1 MDARA
6 SSRHSSLGTR
16 QQNARVANANGDTME
31 NGAEPDTGLDAVGKI
46 QWGSHFC
53 IFYETKKDLLDILVP
68 YFKAGLTANEFC
80 LWLVAPYEFSSA
92 ARAKQA
98 LGKILPDLEHHLDE
112 KRMEIVTY
120 RECFRPNGTL
130 DTAKT
135 IGRFRKK
142 LDDAERRGL
151 SGLRASGSS
160 AWIREDLGSSKF
172 REYECRVNSHLAD
185 RRLIAACTF
194 PLILSGA
201 GQILDAAR
209 THEFAVILRK
219 GVWKRVEID
228 DLEAARRQTVN
239 PKLEQLSFRQREIL
253 QRIAEGQ
260 NTKEV
265 ASLLRISIKTV
276 EAHRLQIMRRLKI
289 DNVPGLVRFAIRTG
303 LVSAET

>member
-1 MDARA
+1 VKGNPPTNSAK
-6 SSRHSSLGTR
+6 
-16 QQNARVANANGDTME
+16 ANGKNE
-31 NGAEPDTGLDAVGKI
+31 EVAPDTGLEAVGKVR
-46 QWGSHFC
+46 WGSHFC

-68 YFKAGLTANEFC
+68 YFRAGLTANEFC

-92 ARAKQA
+92 SLAKKA
-98 LGKILPDLEHHLDE
+98 LGENLPDLDRHLDD

-120 RECFRPNGTL
+120 KKCFRPNGTL
-130 DTAKT
+130 DTSKA
-135 IGRFRKK
+135 IGRFRKR

-151 SGLRASGSS
+151 TGLRASGSS
-160 AWIREDLGSSKF
+160 AWIREDLGVSKF
-172 REYECRVNSHLAD
+172 RDYEREVNARLAD

-209 THEFAVILRK
+209 THQFAVIVRR
-219 GVWKRVEID
+219 GVWKKVEID
-228 DLEAARRQTVN
+228 DVAAARRQAGRAN

-253 QRIAEGQ
+253 QHITEGE

-265 ASLLRISIKTV
+265 AGLLGISIKTV
-276 EAHRLQIMRRLKI
+276 EAHRLQIMQRLKI

-303 LVSAET
+303 LISAET

>member
-1 MDARA
+1 M
-6 SSRHSSLGTR
+6 
-16 QQNARVANANGDTME
+16 Q
-31 NGAEPDTGLDAVGKI
+31 NGAEPDTGLDAVGKV

-68 YFKAGLTANEFC
+68 YFKAGLRANEFC

-92 ARAKQA
+92 ARAKEA
-98 LGKILPDLEHHLDE
+98 LRKILPNLERHLDE
-112 KRMEIVTY
+112 RRMEVVTY

-130 DTAKT
+130 DTSKA

-142 LDDAERRGL
+142 LDDAKRRGL
-151 SGLRASGSS
+151 TGLRASGSS

-172 REYECRVNSHLAD
+172 REYECKVNSHLAN
-185 RRLIAACTF
+185 RRLIAACAF
-194 PLILSGA
+194 PMILSGA

-209 THEFAVILRK
+209 THEFAVIVRK

-228 DLEAARRQTVN
+228 DVEAARRQAVN
-239 PKLEQLSFRQREIL
+239 PKLDQLSFRQREIL

-265 ASLLRISIKTV
+265 AGLLRISIKTV
-276 EAHRLQIMRRLKI
+276 ESHRLQIMHRLKI